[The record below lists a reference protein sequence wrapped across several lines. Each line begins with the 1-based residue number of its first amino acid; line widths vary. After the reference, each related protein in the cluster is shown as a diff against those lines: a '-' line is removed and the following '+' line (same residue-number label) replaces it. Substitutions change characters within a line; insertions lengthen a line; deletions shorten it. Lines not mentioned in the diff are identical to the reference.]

1 MLHMSRDPSRVNIP
15 SWPIFAL
22 TLEEDINGILGEP
35 IIEYLP
41 FSNGLWKHLIFTF
54 PSSSPL
60 LLVTVPGFF
69 FGIQTSLTL
78 SMWVRWDLPII
89 HCPGSRSGYSG
100 RDTTQTSQCNISLKL
115 SVGTG
120 GEGHILHGEWAL
132 RWEDVSWSFWWEP
145 RETLTENEAA

>member
-1 MLHMSRDPSRVNIP
+1 MLDMSRDPSRVNIP

-78 SMWVRWDLPII
+78 SMWVR
-89 HCPGSRSGYSG
+89 
-100 RDTTQTSQCNISLKL
+100 
-115 SVGTG
+115 
-120 GEGHILHGEWAL
+120 
-132 RWEDVSWSFWWEP
+132 
-145 RETLTENEAA
+145 